1 MAAIRL
7 MDMDMDI
14 RLMDMDTDIRITGL
28 ESASVTAVGGAAD
41 TVIVPSFTGITTT
54 GITGIT
60 AANGAGES
68 LRLHAA
74 LGRARRIAAMNC
86 RRDSG
91 ISTPRGSNK
100 CRARKKPVISK
111 PLATSIADGFSSS

>member
-1 MAAIRL
+1 MRTAGWLMAAAIMAAIRL

-14 RLMDMDTDIRITGL
+14 RLMDMDTDIRITGW

-68 LRLHAA
+68 LRL
-74 LGRARRIAAMNC
+74 
-86 RRDSG
+86 S
-91 ISTPRGSNK
+91 RG
-100 CRARKKPVISK
+100 ARKSAQNRGDELSPRFWHFNAAWFK
-111 PLATSIADGFSSS
+111 